1 MKLLLLLSFRWR
13 CLTSGKENCNSV
25 DCTCR
30 CSEGRHNMSTCIIL
44 LCSFEIEHRA
54 DSSKA
59 ADMHE
64 ARAGKMSDV
73 IEEGKVWSKITPK
86 LRTEEFGCE
95 SMQKQG

>member
-1 MKLLLLLSFRWR
+1 
-13 CLTSGKENCNSV
+13 
-25 DCTCR
+25 
-30 CSEGRHNMSTCIIL
+30 MSTCIIL

-73 IEEGKVWSKITPK
+73 IEEGKVLVKNYT
-86 LRTEEFGCE
+86 
-95 SMQKQG
+95 